1 MKKLLIVGAGGF
13 GRELYVW
20 AGQHPDCGRAWT
32 LAGFLDD
39 NPDALAGFGRF
50 APVSPIAGHKP
61 TADHVYLAGLGMPP
75 LKEKLVAPL
84 VAAGAEFLTFVH
96 PRALVGARVKM
107 GKGVIICPGS
117 VVTVDIGLGDF
128 VTVNLNCT
136 IGHDAS
142 LGPWTSLSAQCDITG
157 HVRVAAGQLCD
168 YAVGTKLRQL
178 HDHVCERCVDGDECS
193 DDTGYTGDAVR
204 FIGYTTGCSGVD

>member
-39 NPDALAGFGRF
+39 NPDALAQFGRF
-50 APVSPIAGHKP
+50 APVRPIAGHRP
-61 TADHVYLAGLGMPP
+61 SPDTLYLAGLGMPA
-75 LKEKLVAPL
+75 LKERLVAPL

-96 PRALVGARVKM
+96 PQALLGARVKL
-107 GKGVIICPGS
+107 GLGAVVCPGAVLS
-117 VVTVDIGLGDF
+117 VDIAVGDF
-128 VTVNLNCT
+128 AMVNLNCT
-136 IGHDAS
+136 VGHDAS

-157 HVRVAAGQLCD
+157 HVRVADRVFMGSRASIIPGKSVGSRAIVGAG
-168 YAVGTKLRQL
+168 AVVVTDVPADVTVVGIPARIL
-178 HDHVCERCVDGDECS
+178 
-193 DDTGYTGDAVR
+193 
-204 FIGYTTGCSGVD
+204 